1 MEKSYVK
8 PGDIERPAAGTT
20 GNGASGDDAP
30 NKAFSEPSPTGRI
43 VAWQTDEWGGHSSVL
58 LRKEG
63 EIDSVEYSDLIEE
76 LRGSYRVCGMS
87 WRGYEWVCVDDAF
100 LQEFIADILKLMKPG
115 CELVVRE
122 GLMAQE
128 GAGE

>member
-1 MEKSYVK
+1 MKNSIVK
-8 PGDIERPAAGTT
+8 PGDIERPAT
-20 GNGASGDDAP
+20 GNGESGDAP
-30 NKAFSEPSPTGRI
+30 NKAFSEPSPTGCI
-43 VAWQTDEWGGHSSVL
+43 VAWQTEDEAGRSSVL

-87 WRGYEWVCVDDAF
+87 WRGYEWICVGEAF
-100 LQEFIADILKLMKPG
+100 LQEFIADLLKLMKPG

-122 GLMAQE
+122 ILIDEQK
-128 GAGE
+128 GAGK